1 MALRVVFLLVGLT
14 VPFLLSHSHVDAK
27 LDYGVALTKSLLYFE
42 AQRSGKLP
50 PSQRVQWRADSAL
63 KDGSD
68 VGVDLTGGYYDAG
81 DNVKFGFP
89 MAFTVTLLSWSV
101 VEYGA
106 NLKAKNELLN
116 ALAAVR
122 WGTDYLIKA
131 HAAPEV
137 LYVEVGDGDS
147 DHDCWQRP
155 EDMTTPRTSYRVDAS
170 HPGSDVAAET
180 AAALTAASIALRGSD
195 VQYAS
200 TLLDHAKQL
209 FNFGRNHRGLYQNSV
224 PVVQKYYPNNDDND
238 EMAWAAAWLYHA
250 TNDQTYLD
258 FLSAG
263 NNGGV
268 RSGFSWYD
276 KFVGAQ
282 TLISK
287 LVSEGKVPNNG
298 PWAQYKSN
306 AEQFVC
312 SVVQKGSNNVKLS
325 PGGMLWW
332 QPWNN
337 FQYTTSAMLVLAVH
351 ADQLAAAGGTL
362 QCPGGNVGPQDI
374 ISFIGSQVDYILG
387 ANPKKMS
394 YMIGFGPSYPVQV
407 HHRGASIV
415 SIKSN
420 GVFVSCKD
428 GYSWFNRNEP
438 NPNVIDGAIVG
449 GPDDNDAYNDFRP
462 NFQQGEATTYT
473 TAPLV
478 GVLARIA

>member
-14 VPFLLSHSHVDAK
+14 VLFLLSHSHVDAK

-68 VGVDLTGGYYDAG
+68 VDLIGGYYDAG

-106 NLKAKNELLN
+106 NLRSKNELSN

-137 LYVEVGDGDS
+137 LYFQVGDGDS
-147 DHDCWQRP
+147 DHNCWQRP

-195 VQYAS
+195 GQYAS

-209 FNFGRNHRGLYQNSV
+209 FDFARNHRGLYQNSV
-224 PVVQKYYPNNDDND
+224 PAAGKSYASSGDDD
-238 EMAWAAAWLYHA
+238 EMVWAAAWLYHA

-263 NNGGV
+263 NSGGV
-268 RSGFSWYD
+268 RSAFSWDD

-298 PWAQYKSN
+298 PWAQYKRN
-306 AEQFVC
+306 GEQFVC
-312 SVVQKGSNNVKLS
+312 SVAQKGSNNVKLS

-332 QPWNN
+332 QPWTN
-337 FQYTTSAMLVLAVH
+337 FQYTTSAMLVLVVH
-351 ADQLAAAGGTL
+351 ADQLAAAGGAL
-362 QCPGGNVGPQDI
+362 QCPGGSVGPQDI
-374 ISFIGSQVDYILG
+374 ISFVESQVDYILG

-394 YMIGFGPSYPVQV
+394 YMVGFGPSYPVQV

-420 GVFVSCKD
+420 GEFVSCK
-428 GYSWFNRNEP
+428 GGIFWFNRNEP

-449 GPDDNDAYNDFRP
+449 GPDVNDSYNDSRS
-462 NFQQGEATTYT
+462 NFQQGEPTTYI